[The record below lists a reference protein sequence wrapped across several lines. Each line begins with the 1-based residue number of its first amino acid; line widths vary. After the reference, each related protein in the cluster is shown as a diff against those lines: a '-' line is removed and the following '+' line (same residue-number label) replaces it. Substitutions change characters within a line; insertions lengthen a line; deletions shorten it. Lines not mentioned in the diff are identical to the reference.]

1 MSFDIAIRLP
11 SCQASTL
18 QGVFLD
24 FPATSTISHSMFRTH
39 PSEFLAGPRSRAERV
54 ARLDALATL
63 FDTAFLVPGTNI
75 RFGIDALIRLV
86 PAIGDVIT
94 TGLALYV
101 VNEARALGAP
111 PLLIARMLANVALDS
126 VVGAVPLVGDA
137 VDVVWRVNRRNV
149 ALLLDH
155 LRRTDGMIFR

>member
-1 MSFDIAIRLP
+1 MS
-11 SCQASTL
+11 QA
-18 QGVFLD
+18 
-24 FPATSTISHSMFRTH
+24 MFRTY
-39 PSEFLAGPRSRAERV
+39 PSEFLTGPRSRAERI

-75 RFGIDALIRLV
+75 RFGIDAVIRLV

-111 PLLIARMLANVALDS
+111 PFLIARMLANVALDS
-126 VVGAVPLVGDA
+126 VVGAVPFVGDA
-137 VDVVWRVNRRNV
+137 IDVVWRVNRRNV

-155 LRRTDGMIFR
+155 LRRTDGVIVR